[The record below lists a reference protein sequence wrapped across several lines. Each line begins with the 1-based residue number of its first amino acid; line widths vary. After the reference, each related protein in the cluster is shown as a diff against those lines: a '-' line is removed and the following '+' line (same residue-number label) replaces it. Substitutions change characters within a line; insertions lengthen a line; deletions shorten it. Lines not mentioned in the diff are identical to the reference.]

1 MSLDFEKLPV
11 AKVYDPTVDV
21 NSKHYYVIRQ
31 GGENVRF
38 YPVTTT
44 SFSSSNISWAVIPPS
59 LNTFTDRKVMM
70 QIPVELIFTGTEG
83 LDEQL
88 LQLGQNDAFRAFPI
102 NCALTQSLNINI
114 NNTNVSINSNEIMQA
129 LLRYG
134 IGRDLLNFD
143 YSMTPNYMDTLQN
156 YEEWTD
162 AINGACANPLGGYLM
177 SDHVSGRGSFPFVEP
192 PQRVDPNVPGVWR
205 VRALLT
211 EFIYLSP
218 FTADHC
224 SATGFIGLSQMNVQL
239 NIDPLAIGP
248 LSTLWS
254 HSTLGNSITSITA
267 SIGYG
272 TAQPKLLFRTVTPPS
287 IMPIPKVLSY
297 DYYEISRY
305 VTDYGTIGAGTSET
319 NVLANNIQINS
330 VPRAIYVYARRKNS
344 ARSAIYTDTFL
355 RINKIMLSYKNRD
368 NLLSSGTTQ
377 DLYKMNVENGLKMSY
392 QEYYNN
398 VGSIMCIFPSR
409 NIGLAADS
417 AEGQIDN
424 IQLQVQLDITN
435 INQTQDIPVA
445 IYIVVVAEGTFT
457 IEKAGSSAHS
467 NVGILTSEDIL
478 NSDKLPLVDY
488 QTANT
493 LYNGGSF
500 MGNVKS
506 ASKQLA
512 SFAKKYG
519 PDVVNAVKKYGPD
532 VAKTAAKV
540 APALLAALGEGQ
552 GRKRGRLAD
561 RY

>member
-38 YPVTTT
+38 YPVSTT

-70 QIPVELIFTGTEG
+70 RIPVELTFTGTED
-83 LDEQL
+83 LNLEL

-102 NCALTQSLNINI
+102 NCALIQSLNINI

-143 YSMTPNYMDTLQN
+143 YSMTPNYLDTLQN

-177 SDHVSGRGSFPFVEP
+177 SDHVSGRGSFPYESLD
-192 PQRVDPNVPGVWR
+192 RLSPGVWR
-205 VRALLT
+205 LRAMLT

-267 SIGYG
+267 TIGYG
-272 TAQPKLLFRTVTPPS
+272 SEQPKLLFRTVTPPS
-287 IMPIPKVLSY
+287 IMPMPRVLVY

-305 VTDYGTIGAGTSET
+305 VTDYGTITAGSSQS

-330 VPRAIYVYARRKNS
+330 VPRAIYLYARRKNS
-344 ARSAIYTDTFL
+344 DRSAIYTDTFF
-355 RINKIMLSYKNRD
+355 RIDKVMLSYKNRD
-368 NLLSSGTTQ
+368 NLLSSGTPQ
-377 DLYKMNVENGLKMSY
+377 DIYKMSVENGLKMSY
-392 QEYYNN
+392 QEYYDN
-398 VGSIMCIFPSR
+398 VGSVVCIFPSR

-435 INQTQDIPVA
+435 LNQTEDIPMA

-467 NVGILTSEDIL
+467 NVGILTAQDIL
-478 NSDKLPLVDY
+478 NSDRLPLIDY

-506 ASKQLA
+506 ASKQIA
-512 SFAKKYG
+512 NFAKKYG
-519 PDVVNAVKKYGPD
+519 PDVINAVKKYGPD

-540 APALLAALGEGQ
+540 APALLAALGEGE
-552 GRKRGRLAD
+552 GMRKKRGRLAD